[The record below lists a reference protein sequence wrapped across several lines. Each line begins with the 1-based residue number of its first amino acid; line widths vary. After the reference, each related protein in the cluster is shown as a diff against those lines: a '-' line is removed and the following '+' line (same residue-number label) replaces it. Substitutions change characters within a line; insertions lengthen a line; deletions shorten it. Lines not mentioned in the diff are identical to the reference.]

1 MSGACQIS
9 TAFPAAHQ
17 RREPAGVPVAAFLT
31 VDRPM
36 PTPAELLRLSRACR
50 AASGAYA
57 VEGAAIGR
65 REGATSAAAAEAG
78 HAALEMQQASHQFA
92 ELAQDGELHAWIAHR
107 AAGGDVVLAPLP
119 VVVGDAQRTA
129 TPANDAAWSWRRA
142 AARLLRRTA

>member
-1 MSGACQIS
+1 MTPARALP

-17 RREPAGVPVAAFLT
+17 RREPCGVPVAAILT
-31 VDRPM
+31 PDRPM
-36 PTPAELLRLSRACR
+36 PTPADLLRSSRACR

-65 REGATSAAAAEAG
+65 REGAGSAAAAEAG

-119 VVVGDAQRTA
+119 VVVGDAQRA
-129 TPANDAAWSWRRA
+129 AAPANDRFWRRA
-142 AARLLRRTA
+142 AARLLRRSA